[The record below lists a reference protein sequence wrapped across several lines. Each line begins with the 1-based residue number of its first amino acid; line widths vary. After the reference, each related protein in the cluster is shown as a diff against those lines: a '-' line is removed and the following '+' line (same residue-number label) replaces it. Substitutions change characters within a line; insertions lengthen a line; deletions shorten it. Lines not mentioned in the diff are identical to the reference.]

1 MENLI
6 PFLKYSSVVDWFFII
21 LVVFIA
27 VILIPV
33 GLWIVIA
40 SRRRKSIYFLL
51 MMTFLPLLLAL
62 LGTYVRIRK
71 IETLAAR
78 YPDASAE
85 VVAAGSR
92 EAWVMTYIGA
102 FGTLAPALIAVTGLV
117 VKNNRLD

>member
-6 PFLKYSSVVDWFFII
+6 PFLKNSSVVDLFFII
-21 LVVFIA
+21 IVVFIA

-40 SRRRKSIYFLL
+40 SRRRKSIYFLV
-51 MMTFLPLLLAL
+51 MMAFLPLLLAL

-85 VVAAGSR
+85 VIAAASQ
-92 EAWVMTYIGA
+92 EAWIMSYIGA
-102 FGTLAPALIAVTGLV
+102 FGTLVPALIAVTGLV
-117 VKNNRLD
+117 IKNDRLE